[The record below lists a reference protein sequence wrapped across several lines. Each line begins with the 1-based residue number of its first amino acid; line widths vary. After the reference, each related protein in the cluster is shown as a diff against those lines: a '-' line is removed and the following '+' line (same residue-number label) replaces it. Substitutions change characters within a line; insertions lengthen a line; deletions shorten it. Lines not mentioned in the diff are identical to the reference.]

1 MITIFTVVSN
11 ILQFIVGYIFYKI
24 ISCCL
29 ERKKPKIFFF
39 IIWGGLSIVST
50 FAILAGDPVNIT
62 IVAILFLLI
71 NFLLFKGKPL
81 IKLAMAVILFPIAT
95 GLNFLHNAIGSF
107 FFFRHYTETDT
118 IENLIFSVNTY
129 LFVVLFWYVF
139 YYYSKKSLI
148 KMKELLDNRTWTIMI
163 IICLAPFAG
172 IFTCV
177 YFTPSE
183 TYKVWPCVIACIITS
198 SCSIR
203 LASNLADG
211 IYADME
217 KKNLKL
223 QKNYYEILEKNQTK
237 IRELRHDM
245 NNHLT
250 IIGLLLKNKNNKEA
264 LEYFETLSVSLEAP
278 NRRFCKNKVVNAVL
292 NIKYNQLS
300 ELKTDIFFNISIDSV
315 IIDNISLCSIF
326 TNTLDNAIEAIRK
339 IPDKTKRRISLKAR
353 CSDSGYFS
361 YEIINTKVNPIHQ
374 QKGRFLTD
382 KNNSK
387 HHGIG
392 LSSIQSIVSRYG
404 GTIDISYTDAEFKV
418 IILIK

>member
-1 MITIFTVVSN
+1 MITILTVFSN

-81 IKLAMAVILFPIAT
+81 IKLAMAVI
-95 GLNFLHNAIGSF
+95 
-107 FFFRHYTETDT
+107 
-118 IENLIFSVNTY
+118 IFSVNTY

-339 IPDKTKRRISLKAR
+339 IPDKTKRRMSLKAR

>member
-1 MITIFTVVSN
+1 
-11 ILQFIVGYIFYKI
+11 
-24 ISCCL
+24 
-29 ERKKPKIFFF
+29 
-39 IIWGGLSIVST
+39 
-50 FAILAGDPVNIT
+50 
-62 IVAILFLLI
+62 
-71 NFLLFKGKPL
+71 
-81 IKLAMAVILFPIAT
+81 
-95 GLNFLHNAIGSF
+95 
-107 FFFRHYTETDT
+107 
-118 IENLIFSVNTY
+118 
-129 LFVVLFWYVF
+129 
-139 YYYSKKSLI
+139 
-148 KMKELLDNRTWTIMI
+148 MKELLDNRTWTIMI

-278 NRRFCKNKVVNAVL
+278 NRRF
-292 NIKYNQLS
+292 
-300 ELKTDIFFNISIDSV
+300 
-315 IIDNISLCSIF
+315 
-326 TNTLDNAIEAIRK
+326 
-339 IPDKTKRRISLKAR
+339 
-353 CSDSGYFS
+353 
-361 YEIINTKVNPIHQ
+361 
-374 QKGRFLTD
+374 
-382 KNNSK
+382 
-387 HHGIG
+387 
-392 LSSIQSIVSRYG
+392 
-404 GTIDISYTDAEFKV
+404 
-418 IILIK
+418 